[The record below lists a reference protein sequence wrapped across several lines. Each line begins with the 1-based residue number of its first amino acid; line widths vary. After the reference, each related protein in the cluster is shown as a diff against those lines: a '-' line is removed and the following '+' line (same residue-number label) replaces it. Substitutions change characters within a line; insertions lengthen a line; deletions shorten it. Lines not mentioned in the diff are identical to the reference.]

1 MTNFRYSGL
10 CGLLALPLL
19 ATSAAYAETT
29 VTMWTFLDVNADGGR
44 NVALKQMISD
54 FEAENPD
61 IKIQVEPQVWSTL
74 AEKFVLGSNAGNAPD
89 IGWVNSEN
97 LGFIMNS
104 DSAADLKS
112 LVLDKWPEAQKQD
125 FLLNS
130 SFAAVTDGDAVRA
143 VPLMPSTWVMMYRKD
158 LFEAAGLT
166 PDDISTWDGVTKAA
180 KALTKDTDNDGQP
193 DVWGIGLG
201 LSQERYSV
209 TPAFL
214 ATVDGQQGKIFDDSC
229 VAQFDNDA
237 GRNAIAMQVDWITK
251 DNVTPREALAMSSDD
266 AIDQFAAGRYAMMI
280 IANSRFEQI
289 QRTANGW
296 DGSQLGIAP
305 VPGVTADHPGPAM
318 LVGWWGVEWSKSPN
332 SEAAAKF
339 ISYMSGP
346 KGAALWNVP
355 GEQIP
360 TYRSVAERPEMQEP
374 SRAALRQTAE
384 IVADNGVLMPGKCNW
399 GRTQAD
405 FNLATQQVV
414 LGQASVDDALRQAEQ
429 ATNDRQ

>member
-1 MTNFRYSGL
+1 MKRLRRIAG
-10 CGLLALPLL
+10 GLLAASLL
-19 ATSAAYAETT
+19 ASTAVQAQTT
-29 VTMWTFLDVNADGGR
+29 VTMWTFLDINAEGGR
-44 NVALKQMISD
+44 NVALKQMIAD
-54 FEAENPD
+54 FEAAHPD
-61 IKIQVEPQVWSTL
+61 IKINVEPQVWSTL

-104 DSAADLKS
+104 DSGADLKA
-112 LVLDKWPEAQKQD
+112 LVLDTWPEEQRQD

-130 SFAAVTDGDAVRA
+130 SFSAVSDGDAIRA
-143 VPLMPSTWVMMYRKD
+143 VPLMPSTWVLMYRKD

-166 PDDISTWDGVTKAA
+166 AADVATWEGVTNAA
-180 KALTKDTDNDGQP
+180 KVLTQDTNNDGQN
-193 DVWGIGLG
+193 DIWGIGLG

-214 ATVDGQQGKIFDDSC
+214 ATVDGNGRIFDDNC

-237 GRNAIAMQVDWITK
+237 GRAAIGMQVDWITK

-266 AIDQFAAGRYAMMI
+266 AIDQFAAGRYGMMI

-289 QRTANGW
+289 QRTAAGW

-305 VPGVTADHPGPAM
+305 VPGVTAAEPGPAL
-318 LVGWWGVEWSKSPN
+318 LVGWWAVQWSKSPN
-332 SEAAAKF
+332 SEAAAQF

-346 KGAALWNVP
+346 EGAKLWNVP

-360 TYRSVAERPEMQEP
+360 TYRSVAERPEMAEP
-374 SRAALRQTAE
+374 AREGLRITAE
-384 IVADNGVLMPGKCNW
+384 IVAENGELMPGKCNW

-405 FNLATQQVV
+405 FNLATQQVI
-414 LGQASVDDALRQAEQ
+414 LGQASIEDALRQAEQ

>member
-1 MTNFRYSGL
+1 MKRLRRIAG
-10 CGLLALPLL
+10 GLLAASLL
-19 ATSAAYAETT
+19 VSTAVQAQTT
-29 VTMWTFLDVNADGGR
+29 VTMWTFLDINAEGGR
-44 NVALKQMISD
+44 NVALKQMIAD
-54 FEAENPD
+54 FEAAHPD
-61 IKIQVEPQVWSTL
+61 IKINVEPQVWSTL

-104 DSAADLKS
+104 DSGADLKA
-112 LVLDKWPEAQKQD
+112 LVLDTWPEEQRQD

-130 SFAAVTDGDAVRA
+130 SFSAVSDGDAIRA
-143 VPLMPSTWVMMYRKD
+143 VPLMPSTWVLMYRKD

-166 PDDISTWDGVTKAA
+166 AADVATWEGVTNAA
-180 KALTKDTDNDGQP
+180 KVLTQDTNNDGQN
-193 DVWGIGLG
+193 DIWGIGLG

-214 ATVDGQQGKIFDDSC
+214 ATVDGNGRIFDDNC

-237 GRNAIAMQVDWITK
+237 GRAAIGMQVDWITK

-266 AIDQFAAGRYAMMI
+266 AIDQFAAGRYGMMI

-289 QRTANGW
+289 QRTAAGW

-305 VPGVTADHPGPAM
+305 VPGVTAAEPGPAL
-318 LVGWWGVEWSKSPN
+318 LVGWWAVQWSKSPN
-332 SEAAAKF
+332 SEAAAQF
-339 ISYMSGP
+339 ISHMSGP
-346 KGAALWNVP
+346 EGAKLWNVP

-360 TYRSVAERPEMQEP
+360 TYRSVAERPEMAEP
-374 SRAALRQTAE
+374 AREGLRITAE
-384 IVADNGVLMPGKCNW
+384 IVAENGELMPGKCNW

-405 FNLATQQVV
+405 FNLATQQVI
-414 LGQASVDDALRQAEQ
+414 LGQASIEDALRQAEQ